1 MRSQK
6 TVHTHLTR
14 RRPASVWCPCACCF
28 PCPYSNSSAG
38 TKWTLIVLQVSKS
51 NQRGRKF
58 FFTFSTGVKV
68 TGPPRGKTKITI
80 DGGAV
85 EKGRSE
91 IHSEAQRRG
100 RAFAAMFCLLS
111 VLCSCL
117 RPLAERPPVV
127 VALLLQLGP
136 LPEYEGGQ
144 RTVVEWRSPEY
155 LTKLGS
161 GYLPQRKSLMGG
173 ILLNSV

>member
-1 MRSQK
+1 MVVRWK
-6 TVHTHLTR
+6 
-14 RRPASVWCPCACCF
+14 
-28 PCPYSNSSAG
+28 
-38 TKWTLIVLQVSKS
+38 KE
-51 NQRGRKF
+51 
-58 FFTFSTGVKV
+58 GVKF
-68 TGPPRGKTKITI
+68 I
-80 DGGAV
+80 
-85 EKGRSE
+85 
-91 IHSEAQRRG
+91 QRRKEEG
-100 RAFAAMFCLLS
+100 VRLLQCFVCSLLS
-111 VLCSCL
+111 VFCSCL

-173 ILLNSV
+173 ILLNSVEKVISLILIIS